1 MTESDDT
8 GQKTIKE
15 QLDALNEVQRQIKKA
30 RLPRNRSPAER
41 LEKSNQLQARA
52 EFDSARAGMA
62 LSGTLTAIAEE
73 IGFSACPLDRNA
85 LRGAFLEVL
94 DNARNPHAVA
104 RFHARDAEYQSNKR
118 RPLVGIRAFVPFA
131 APPPELREA
140 AAELKLRFNGLAGGV
155 EGRGDLDELITLGQ
169 RFNCTIRTQLEGELV
184 ELVSKG
190 KIDEEMVRRLSSRS
204 VSQLSAVSAGT
215 AVQQEVSGEDQ
226 EPETDLRAA
235 APEADVETAEAP
247 VDQEGSPPQKAEATR
262 PPAPFSR
269 AGFVPVGPRNANTS
283 SSSTRK

>member
-1 MTESDDT
+1 MTESEHT

-52 EFDSARAGMA
+52 EFDGARAGMA

-94 DNARNPHAVA
+94 DNARNPDAVA
-104 RFHARDAEYQSNKR
+104 RFYARDAEYQSNKR
-118 RPLVGIRAFVPFA
+118 RPLAGSRVFVPFA
-131 APPPELREA
+131 APPPGLREA
-140 AAELKLRFNGLAGGV
+140 ASELKLRFNGLAGGF
-155 EGRGDLDELITLGQ
+155 EGRGELDELITLGQ
-169 RFNCTIRTQLEGELV
+169 RFNCTVRTQVDGEMV

-190 KIDEEMVRRLSSRS
+190 KIDEEMVRRLRSRS
-204 VSQLSAVSAGT
+204 VSLPSAVSAGT

-226 EPETDLRAA
+226 EPEADLAAA
-235 APEADVETAEAP
+235 APEADAETAEASA
-247 VDQEGSPPQKAEATR
+247 DREGSPRREVAARSSPN
-262 PPAPFSR
+262 PPH
-269 AGFVPVGPRNANTS
+269 AGINRIGLRPVGGGAA
-283 SSSTRK
+283 STRR